1 MKKGS
6 SVPIVEEPDEVVGG
20 SLFSADNFFGG
31 IFGDITNFQEKMK
44 GVGGFTQVRS
54 FSTYREYDN
63 GKLVRDDSKGYE
75 VVSDNGKGF
84 MRVIK
89 GGSDGLVEERREF
102 GGDLRRIK

>member
-1 MKKGS
+1 
-6 SVPIVEEPDEVVGG
+6 VD
-20 SLFSADNFFGG
+20 LLRF
-31 IFGDITNFQEKMK
+31 
-44 GVGGFTQVRS
+44 
-54 FSTYREYDN
+54 YDN